1 MDGFNK
7 SSKSQTHSSPHNS
20 ITMKPKPSTPG
31 KSQTTTRKASSGK
44 PIQKPAVEKIPTS
57 GSWFTFLFKP
67 YNLLFGLIAIM
78 FLVWCTKNVSSY
90 NWVYNG
96 LLKDGYK
103 YCGDVQ
109 KEINNRTRSVSD
121 PVKKRQIAYDTKL
134 EAKVGTEFMV
144 MKMIRDNT
152 PPNAIILFP
161 PPLVMT
167 QKTSYLTLR
176 YEITMKPY
184 ASFFLYPRMVVYEQ
198 EKGKNPFYEKVQFIF
213 VLHGWG
219 FDHLDYEP
227 QQKNAVDI
235 LPIHKTQTN

>member
-1 MDGFNK
+1 
-7 SSKSQTHSSPHNS
+7 
-20 ITMKPKPSTPG
+20 MKPTSAKKAPTVKPSQQPTP
-31 KSQTTTRKASSGK
+31 KKTPS
-44 PIQKPAVEKIPTS
+44 S
-57 GSWFTFLFKP
+57 GSWLGFLFKP

-78 FLVWCTKNVSSY
+78 FLVWCNKNVSSY

-121 PVKKRQIAYDTKL
+121 PVKKLQIAYDTKL

-144 MKMIRDNT
+144 LKMIRDNT

-167 QKTSYLTLR
+167 QTTSYLTLR

-184 ASFFLYPRMVVYEQ
+184 ASYFLYPRTVVYEQ
-198 EKGKNPFYEKVQFIF
+198 EKGKNPFYEKAQYIF
-213 VLHGWG
+213 LLHGWG
-219 FDHLDYEP
+219 YDHLDYVH
-227 QQKNAVDI
+227 QQQSPVEI
-235 LPIHKTQTN
+235 LPLHKTQTK